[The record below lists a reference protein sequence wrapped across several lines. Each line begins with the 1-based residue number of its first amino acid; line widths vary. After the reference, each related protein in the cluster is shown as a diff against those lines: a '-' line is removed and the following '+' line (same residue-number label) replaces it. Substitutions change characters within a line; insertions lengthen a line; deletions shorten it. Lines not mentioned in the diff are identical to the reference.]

1 MAISQIKTQ
10 SITPGSTITG
20 NLLAS
25 NIIRS
30 NNIVAGQITGN
41 TLPSDVI
48 RANNIVAGQILGNL
62 IGTGAISS
70 NHFSS
75 GVTLNLAN
83 ANTTVINVQN
93 QLAVYGFAFQN
104 VVTLTDAT
112 TVTMNLAQ
120 TNNFTVTLGGN
131 RILANATN
139 FNAGQSGF
147 LVIRQDGTG
156 SRTLSFGTGW
166 RFPSNAAPSLTT
178 TASAVD
184 LLVYSSRDSGNL
196 VAQLISNVT

>member
-30 NNIVAGQITGN
+30 NNIVVGQITGN
-41 TLPSDVI
+41 LIGTGAI
-48 RANNIVAGQILGNL
+48 TGNL

-70 NHFSS
+70 NHFST
-75 GVTLNLAN
+75 GITLNLAN
-83 ANTTVINVQN
+83 ANTTIINVQN

-104 VVTLTDAT
+104 IMTLTDLT
-112 TVTMNLAQ
+112 TITMNLAQ

-156 SRTLSFGTGW
+156 SRTLAFGTGW

-196 VAQLISNVT
+196 VAQLIPNVT

>member
-30 NNIVAGQITGN
+30 NNIVVGQITGN
-41 TLPSDVI
+41 LIGTGAI
-48 RANNIVAGQILGNL
+48 TGNL

-70 NHFSS
+70 NHFST

-83 ANTTVINVQN
+83 ANTTIINVQN

-104 VVTLTDAT
+104 IMTLTDAT
-112 TVTMNLAQ
+112 TITMNLAQ

-131 RILANATN
+131 RTLANATN

-156 SRTLSFGTGW
+156 SRTLAYGTGW
-166 RFPSNAAPSLTT
+166 RFPSNAAPTLTT

-196 VAQLISNVT
+196 VAQLIPNVT

>member
-30 NNIVAGQITGN
+30 NNIVVGQIT
-41 TLPSDVI
+41 
-48 RANNIVAGQILGNL
+48 GNL

-70 NHFSS
+70 NHFST
-75 GVTLNLAN
+75 GVTVNLAN
-83 ANTTVINVQN
+83 ANTTIINVQN

-104 VVTLTDAT
+104 IMTLTDAT
-112 TVTMNLAQ
+112 TITMNLAQ

-131 RILANATN
+131 RTLANATN

-156 SRTLSFGTGW
+156 SRTLSFGLGW
-166 RFPSNAAPSLTT
+166 RFTSNAAPSLTT

-196 VAQLISNVT
+196 VAQLIPNVT

>member
-30 NNIVAGQITGN
+30 NNIVVGQITGN
-41 TLPSDVI
+41 LIGTGAI
-48 RANNIVAGQILGNL
+48 TGNL

-70 NHFSS
+70 NHFST

-83 ANTTVINVQN
+83 ANTTIINVQN

-104 VVTLTDAT
+104 IMTLTDAT
-112 TVTMNLAQ
+112 TITMNLAQ

-131 RILANATN
+131 RTLANATN

-156 SRTLSFGTGW
+156 SRTLAYGTGW

-196 VAQLISNVT
+196 VAQLIPNVT

>member
-1 MAISQIKTQ
+1 MALSQIRTQ
-10 SITPGSTITG
+10 SITSGSTITG
-20 NLLAS
+20 NLIGATS
-25 NIIRS
+25 IS
-30 NNIVAGQITGN
+30 GNNITTNA
-41 TLPSDVI
+41 I
-48 RANNIVAGQILGNL
+48 RANNIVAATITGNLIAVNQISGNL

-83 ANTTVINVQN
+83 ANTTVVNVQN
-93 QLAVYGFAFQN
+93 QLAVFGMAYQN
-104 VVTLTDAT
+104 IVTLTDAT
-112 TVTMNLAQ
+112 TITMNLAQ

-131 RILANATN
+131 RALANATN
-139 FNAGQSGF
+139 FVSGQSGF

-166 RFPSNAAPSLTT
+166 RFPSNSAPTLTT

-196 VAQLISNVT
+196 VAQLITNVT

>member
-30 NNIVAGQITGN
+30 NNIVVGQITGN
-41 TLPSDVI
+41 LIGTGAI
-48 RANNIVAGQILGNL
+48 TGNL

-70 NHFSS
+70 NHFST
-75 GVTLNLAN
+75 GITLNLAN
-83 ANTTVINVQN
+83 ANTTIINVQN

-104 VVTLTDAT
+104 IMTLTDAT
-112 TVTMNLAQ
+112 TITMNLAQ

-131 RILANATN
+131 RTLANATN

-156 SRTLSFGTGW
+156 SRTLAYGTGW
-166 RFPSNAAPSLTT
+166 RFPSNAAPTLTT

-196 VAQLISNVT
+196 VAQLIPNVT

>member
-30 NNIVAGQITGN
+30 NNIVVGQITGN
-41 TLPSDVI
+41 LIGTGAI
-48 RANNIVAGQILGNL
+48 TGNL

-70 NHFSS
+70 NHFST

-83 ANTTVINVQN
+83 ANTTIINVQN

-104 VVTLTDAT
+104 IMTLTDLT
-112 TVTMNLAQ
+112 TITMNLAQ

-131 RILANATN
+131 RTLANATN

-156 SRTLSFGTGW
+156 SRTLAYGTGW
-166 RFPSNAAPSLTT
+166 RFPSNAAPTLTT

>member
-30 NNIVAGQITGN
+30 NNIVVGQITGN
-41 TLPSDVI
+41 LIGTGAI
-48 RANNIVAGQILGNL
+48 TGNL

-70 NHFSS
+70 NHFST

-83 ANTTVINVQN
+83 ANTTIINVQN

-104 VVTLTDAT
+104 IMTLTDAT
-112 TVTMNLAQ
+112 TITMNLAQ

-131 RILANATN
+131 RTLANATN

-156 SRTLSFGTGW
+156 SRTLAYGTGW
-166 RFPSNAAPSLTT
+166 RFPSNAAPTLTT

-196 VAQLISNVT
+196 IAQLIPNVT

>member
-30 NNIVAGQITGN
+30 NNIVVGQITGN
-41 TLPSDVI
+41 LIGTGAI
-48 RANNIVAGQILGNL
+48 TGNL

-70 NHFSS
+70 NHFST
-75 GVTLNLAN
+75 GITLNLAN
-83 ANTTVINVQN
+83 ANTTIINVQN

-104 VVTLTDAT
+104 IMTLTDAT
-112 TVTMNLAQ
+112 TITMNLAQ

-131 RILANATN
+131 RTLANATN

-156 SRTLSFGTGW
+156 SRTLSFGLGW
-166 RFPSNAAPSLTT
+166 RFTSNAAPSLTT

-196 VAQLISNVT
+196 VAQLIPNVT